1 MNKDFIKDIL
11 CGNRQVMKK
20 SAVNFIEVPHY
31 DELSVKNLWP
41 DFKKDAEF
49 CSFFPA
55 TFSKEKGPPRDYF
68 FNILN
73 TIHPEYLGKVM

>member
-1 MNKDFIKDIL
+1 
-11 CGNRQVMKK
+11 MKR
-20 SAVNFIEVPHY
+20 AEVRFIEVPHY

-55 TFSKEKGPPRDYF
+55 TFPKGKGPPRDYF

-73 TIHPEYLGKVM
+73 TIHPEYLHQVM